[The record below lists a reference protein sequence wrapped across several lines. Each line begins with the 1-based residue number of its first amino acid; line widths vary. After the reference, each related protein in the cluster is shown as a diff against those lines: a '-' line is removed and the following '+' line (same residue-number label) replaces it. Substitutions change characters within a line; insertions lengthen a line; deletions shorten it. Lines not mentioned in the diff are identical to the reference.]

1 MWGYFGWGR
10 YNAVTV
16 LFSLSAAP
24 SPRDPRPPERPA
36 SRLLRSA
43 WVGHGPSRYVEN
55 LGRYDTVTFLPSLVA
70 APSPPDPRPPE
81 RPASRLLRSAWV
93 GHGPSRYE
101 EVLGG
106 FMILL
111 LSYLV
116 VMQRLVLLIL
126 DRQRDP
132 LEDY

>member
-1 MWGYFGWGR
+1 MEDWG
-10 YNAVTV
+10 
-16 LFSLSAAP
+16 
-24 SPRDPRPPERPA
+24 
-36 SRLLRSA
+36 
-43 WVGHGPSRYVEN
+43 H
-55 LGRYDTVTFLPSLVA
+55 YDTVTFLPSLAA

-81 RPASRLLRSAWV
+81 RPASRLLRSGWV
-93 GHGPSRYE
+93 GHGPPRYE

-132 LEDY
+132 LVDH

>member
-16 LFSLSAAP
+16 LLSLSAAP
-24 SPRDPRPPERPA
+24 ISPDPRPQERPA

-43 WVGHGPSRYVEN
+43 WVGHGP
-55 LGRYDTVTFLPSLVA
+55 P
-70 APSPPDPRPPE
+70 
-81 RPASRLLRSAWV
+81 
-93 GHGPSRYE
+93 RYE